1 MGGPK
6 AFPTGIALVGLYAAV
21 VAVTGLA
28 SGHPVHPLLDGVG
41 NTTPYRWVRPPW
53 YVGSANVKP
62 EPSHTDITF
71 ENGTSPL
78 IGMTS
83 QDAQLV
89 LSLPEGALPPHPS
102 DTAVRADI
110 TPLDPKKLGKT
121 PAKLRPDGNAY
132 KLKMTYEPSKEPL
145 TTTTVPGNI
154 ILILPAAADTILYS
168 RDGNE
173 WDMVPTQML
182 GDRRSPLGV
191 ATLARMTV
199 GTSFTKTG
207 YYLAGTSLPDFTDP
221 NKGKNTKQIV
231 GWILIGL
238 ALLLLFGYAVPVVLR
253 KARAEVPTARSRP
266 GSTHRAPRPMRR
278 RTRARSRGP
287 D

>member
-6 AFPTGIALVGLYAAV
+6 AFRTGIALVGLYAAV

-28 SGHPVHPLLDGVG
+28 SDHPVHPLLDGVG

-78 IGMTS
+78 IGVTS

-89 LSLPEGALPPHPS
+89 LNLPKGALPPHPG

-132 KLKMTYEPSKEPL
+132 KLEMTYEPSKQPL

-154 ILILPAAADTILYS
+154 VLIVPAAADTILYS

-207 YYLAGTSLPDFTDP
+207 YYLVGTSLPDFTNP
-221 NKGKNTKQIV
+221 NKGKNTTV
-231 GWILIGL
+231 GWVLIGL
-238 ALLLLFGYAVPVVLR
+238 ALLLLVGYAVPGVLR
-253 KARAEVPTARSRP
+253 KARAEVATAR
-266 GSTHRAPRPMRR
+266 PRPVRR

>member
-1 MGGPK
+1 MVGPK
-6 AFPTGIALVGLYAAV
+6 AFLTGIALVGLYAAV
-21 VAVTGLA
+21 VVVTGLA
-28 SGHPVHPLLDGVG
+28 SGHPVHPLLDGIG

-62 EPSHTDITF
+62 EPSHTDIAF
-71 ENGTSPL
+71 ESGTSPL
-78 IGMTS
+78 IGVS
-83 QDAQLV
+83 SEDAQLV
-89 LSLPEGALPPHPS
+89 VNLPKGALPPHPG

-110 TPLDPKKLGKT
+110 TPLDPQKLGNT

-132 KLKMTYEPSKEPL
+132 KLEMTYKPSKQPL
-145 TTTTVPGNI
+145 TTTATPGNI

-173 WDMVPTQML
+173 WDIVPTQML

-207 YYLAGTSLPDFTDP
+207 YYLAGTSLPEYTNP
-221 NKGKNTKQIV
+221 NKGKSTKRIF
-231 GWILIGL
+231 GWIVVDL
-238 ALLLLFGYAVPVVLR
+238 ALLLLFYFAGPVLV
-253 KARAEVPTARSRP
+253 
-266 GSTHRAPRPMRR
+266 RR
-278 RTRARSRGP
+278 VRARSRGP

>member
-6 AFPTGIALVGLYAAV
+6 VFRTGIALVGLYATV
-21 VAVTGLA
+21 VVVTGLT

-62 EPSHTDITF
+62 ERSHTDITF
-71 ENGTSPL
+71 ENGTSSL
-78 IGMTS
+78 IGVTS

-89 LSLPEGALPPHPS
+89 LSLPKGALPAHPG
-102 DTAVRADI
+102 DTAARVDI
-110 TPLDPKKLGKT
+110 TPLDPKKLARA

-132 KLKMTYEPSKEPL
+132 KLEMTYEPSKQPL
-145 TTTTVPGNI
+145 TTTTAPGNI
-154 ILILPAAADTILYS
+154 VLIVPAPADTILYS

-173 WDMVPTQML
+173 WDSVPTQML

-199 GTSFTKTG
+199 GTSFAETG
-207 YYLAGTSLPDFTDP
+207 YYLAGTSLPDFAKP
-221 NKGKNTKQIV
+221 NEGRNTTRIA
-231 GWILIGL
+231 GWIVVDL
-238 ALLLLFGYAVPVVLR
+238 ALLLLLGYGVPVVLR
-253 KARAEVPTARSRP
+253 KARTKQ
-266 GSTHRAPRPMRR
+266 HR
-278 RTRARSRGP
+278 RTL
-287 D
+287 

>member
-89 LSLPEGALPPHPS
+89 LSLPEGALPSHPS
-102 DTAVRADI
+102 DIAVRADI

-238 ALLLLFGYAVPVVLR
+238 AVLLVFGYAVPVVLR
-253 KARAEVPTARSRP
+253 KARAEVATARSRP
-266 GSTHRAPRPMRR
+266 GRR

>member
-6 AFPTGIALVGLYAAV
+6 AFRTGIALVGLYAAV

-41 NTTPYRWVRPPW
+41 NTTPYRWARPPW

-78 IGMTS
+78 IGVTS
-83 QDAQLV
+83 QDGQLV
-89 LSLPEGALPPHPS
+89 LSLPQGALPPHPS
-102 DTAVRADI
+102 DTTVRADI
-110 TPLDPKKLGKT
+110 TPLDPEKLGKT

-132 KLKMTYEPSKEPL
+132 KLKMTYEPSNQPL
-145 TTTTVPGNI
+145 TTTNVAGNV
-154 ILILPAAADTILYS
+154 ILIVPAAADTILYS
-168 RDGNE
+168 RDGKE

-191 ATLARMTV
+191 ATLARLTV
-199 GTSFTKTG
+199 GTSFAKTG
-207 YYLAGTSLPDFTDP
+207 VYLVGTSVPDYTDP

-231 GWILIGL
+231 GWILIGP
-238 ALLLLFGYAVPVVLR
+238 AVLLLFGYGVPVVLR
-253 KARAEVPTARSRP
+253 KTRAEVATARPRP
-266 GSTHRAPRPMRR
+266 SVSHRATRLVRR
-278 RTRARSRGP
+278 RTRARNRGP

>member
-1 MGGPK
+1 MGGQK
-6 AFPTGIALVGLYAAV
+6 AFRRGIALVGLYAAA

-28 SGHPVHPLLDGVG
+28 TGHPVHPLLDGVG
-41 NTTPYRWVRPPW
+41 STTPYRWVRPPW

-78 IGMTS
+78 IGVTS

-89 LSLPEGALPPHPS
+89 LNLPEGALPPRPGE
-102 DTAVRADI
+102 TAVRADI

-132 KLKMTYEPSKEPL
+132 RLQMTYRPSKQPL
-145 TTTTVPGNI
+145 TTTTAPGNI
-154 ILILPAAADTILYS
+154 VLIVPAAADTIFYS

-191 ATLARMTV
+191 ASLARLTV
-199 GTSFTKTG
+199 GTSFTRTG
-207 YYLAGTSLPDFTDP
+207 YYLAGTSVRDYTNPD
-221 NKGKNTKQIV
+221 KGKNTNPIV

-238 ALLLLFGYAVPVVLR
+238 ALLLLVGYAVAVVQGR
-253 KARAEVPTARSRP
+253 AR
-266 GSTHRAPRPMRR
+266 GAPRSGAHPNARR
-278 RTRARSRGP
+278 GAIS
-287 D
+287 